1 MQARCGVT
9 EFLAFERENNLQAA
23 KEEHIMKYV
32 TLSDIAQKTGYSI
45 NTVSHALHDKPDIS
59 PKTKAL
65 IIEAANQMGYIP
77 NASASFLRS
86 GKSKCVAIIVGDIS
100 NPHFSIM
107 IKEMEGRLREQGYTA
122 LILNT
127 DENEEL
133 EHSAIASAIGRG
145 VDGIIICPVQTSA
158 KNMDFLTKCRLPYV
172 LFGRYFKNFT
182 SNYVVCDDI
191 NGGFVAAEHLVRLGH
206 KKLLFVNVPEYI
218 SSSFDRLQGIR
229 RALMY
234 PEAQD
239 VRLETEE
246 ITLTNNERQV
256 TEILEKHKDCTGII
270 CFSDLIAMQ
279 VCHYL
284 KQTGRRV
291 PEDAS
296 VIGFDNIVSK
306 FCFPLMLTSVTSSK
320 TRMSIQAVDIL
331 MEAINNPE
339 FKSQVVLPTRLVEQE
354 STMRTG

>member
-1 MQARCGVT
+1 
-9 EFLAFERENNLQAA
+9 
-23 KEEHIMKYV
+23 
-32 TLSDIAQKTGYSI
+32 
-45 NTVSHALHDKPDIS
+45 
-59 PKTKAL
+59 
-65 IIEAANQMGYIP
+65 MGYIP

-127 DENEEL
+127 DENEDL
-133 EHSAIASAIGRG
+133 EHAAIASAIGRG
-145 VDGIIICPVQTSA
+145 VDGIIICPVQISE
-158 KNMDFLTKCRLPYV
+158 KNMDFLTKCGLPYV
-172 LFGRYFKNFT
+172 LFGRYFKNYA

-191 NGGFVAAEHLVRLGH
+191 NGGFIAAEHLIRLGH
-206 KKLLFVNVPEYI
+206 KKLLFVNVPQYI

-234 PEAQD
+234 PDAREAS
-239 VRLETEE
+239 LEIEE
-246 ITLTNNERQV
+246 IALTDNEKQV
-256 TEILEKHKDCTGII
+256 PAILENHRECTGII

-284 KQTGRRV
+284 KQIGKRV

-320 TRMSIQAVDIL
+320 TKMSIHAVDIL
-331 MEAINNPE
+331 MEAIANPV
-339 FKSQVVLPTRLVEQE
+339 FKSQVVLPTRLVEHE
-354 STMRTG
+354 STMQNG